1 MEDSKEDLEKNQT
14 NKYNDNKKGN
24 GNENNIIDIESKK
37 NEDIENKITAMIAKV
52 IDEQDNNND
61 NNKND
66 INKKRKS
73 VTSLNFNDEDEHLP
87 KSNKKL
93 DVVSSLFDRGS
104 KRLKIVANYPVNIMN
119 MPFMDINQFN
129 NNNNFTSMRAHL
141 LLAA

>member
-73 VTSLNFNDEDEHLP
+73 VTS
-87 KSNKKL
+87 
-93 DVVSSLFDRGS
+93 
-104 KRLKIVANYPVNIMN
+104 
-119 MPFMDINQFN
+119 
-129 NNNNFTSMRAHL
+129 
-141 LLAA
+141 